1 MDKVDAVSK
10 LSALAQPTRLEIFLA
25 IARSKDGIT
34 SSDVAEQTSTMPN
47 NTSVHLSVLRN
58 AGLVSSTKEGRSV
71 TYRAERE
78 AMQRLATFLSE
89 AAR

>member
-1 MDKVDAVSK
+1 MEKMDAVAK

-25 IARSKDGIT
+25 IARAANGIT
-34 SSDVAEQTSTMPN
+34 SSEIAEQTDTMPN

-71 TYRAERE
+71 TYRAERD
-78 AMQRLATFLSE
+78 ALRSLAGFLVE
-89 AAR
+89 AAN

>member
-1 MDKVDAVSK
+1 MDAVAK

-25 IARSKDGIT
+25 IAQAADGIT
-34 SSDVAEQTSTMPN
+34 SSKVAEQTDTMPN

-58 AGLVSSTKEGRSV
+58 AGLVSSTKDGRSV

-78 AMQRLATFLSE
+78 VLRGLAAFL
-89 AAR
+89 ADAVR